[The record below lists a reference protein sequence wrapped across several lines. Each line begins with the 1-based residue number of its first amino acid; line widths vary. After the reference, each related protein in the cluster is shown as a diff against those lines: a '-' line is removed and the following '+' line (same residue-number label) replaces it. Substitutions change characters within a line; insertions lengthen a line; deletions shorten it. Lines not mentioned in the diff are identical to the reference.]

1 MIENKGRKLKF
12 KTRIY
17 LKFLDFFGQT
27 AERKKLTL
35 NNVMLQNNFFFIK
48 RSNIIPKCS
57 K

>member
-17 LKFLDFFGQT
+17 LKNFDFFWQT

-35 NNVMLQNNFFFIK
+35 NNAMLQNKTKFIK

>member
-1 MIENKGRKLKF
+1 MIENKGRKLKL

-17 LKFLDFFGQT
+17 LKIFDFFWQT

-35 NNVMLQNNFFFIK
+35 NNAMLQNKTKFIK
-48 RSNIIPKCS
+48 RSNIIPNCS

>member
-12 KTRIY
+12 ITRIY
-17 LKFLDFFGQT
+17 SKFLDFFWQT

-35 NNVMLQNNFFFIK
+35 NNVMLQNKTKFIK
-48 RSNIIPKCS
+48 QSNIIPKCS

>member
-17 LKFLDFFGQT
+17 LKNFDFFWQT

-35 NNVMLQNNFFFIK
+35 NNVMLQNKTKFIK